1 MKHQVSIIM
10 RCKNSDWVI
19 AEALSALFSQTF
31 TDFELVVVDSGSTDR
46 TLEFVSHYPCRLIEI
61 EPGDYYPG
69 KVLNDAIATCD
80 SEIIVFLNSDSVM
93 LAPQSLGNLVRAF
106 DDASVSAAFGRQLP
120 RPEAESWVR
129 RDYAVSFPENANDI
143 PDWITMSLPLA
154 AMRKTA
160 FEQHA
165 FYTQAWASE
174 DTEWGNWAREAG
186 HTVQYVPE
194 ALTMQSHNYTLKEI
208 YGRRFVEGEA
218 DAFIYQKQPSV
229 LKQALALLRCCA
241 QDMVFHIKEH
251 DWKAIPKI
259 VPRRLVYQWA
269 YLKGLQ
275 LGAKR
280 RSSKTQDASIGQAI
294 VLNSVAN

>member
-1 MKHQVSIIM
+1 MSKRVSIIM

-19 AEALSALFSQTF
+19 AEALSALSSQTYR
-31 TDFELVVVDSGSTDR
+31 DFELVVVDSGSKDR

-61 EPGDYYPG
+61 APGDYYPG

-93 LAPQSLGNLVRAF
+93 LAPDSLSNLVSAF
-106 DDASVSAAFGRQLP
+106 DDKSVSAAFGRQLP

-129 RDYAVSFPENANDI
+129 RDYAVSFPEKAEDI
-143 PDWITMSLPLA
+143 PPWITMSLPLA
-154 AMRKTA
+154 AMRRA
-160 FEQHA
+160 VFEQHH
-165 FYTQAWASE
+165 FYTDAWASE
-174 DTEWGNWAREAG
+174 DSEWGNWAREAG
-186 HTVQYVPE
+186 HTVKYVPE
-194 ALTMQSHNYTLKEI
+194 ALTMHSHNYTLKEI

-218 DAFIYQKQPSV
+218 DAFIYQKQPS
-229 LKQALALLRCCA
+229 LMKQFFAFLRCCA
-241 QDMVFHIKEH
+241 QDMSFLSKEG
-251 DWKAIPKI
+251 DWKSMPTIL
-259 VPRRLVYQWA
+259 PRRLVYQWA

-280 RSSKTQDASIGQAI
+280 RKSKTQDASIGQAI

>member
-1 MKHQVSIIM
+1 MKNRVSIIM

-19 AEALSALFSQTF
+19 GEALSALFSQEY

-80 SEIIVFLNSDSVM
+80 SDIIVFLNSDSVM
-93 LAPQSLGNLVRAF
+93 LAPDSLSKLIDAF
-106 DDASVSAAFGRQLP
+106 DDPSVSAAFGRQLP

-129 RDYAVSFPENANDI
+129 RDYAVSFPENAEDI

-154 AMRKTA
+154 AMRKTT
-160 FEQHA
+160 FEQHH
-165 FYTQAWASE
+165 FYTEAWASE

-186 HTVQYVPE
+186 HTVQYVPQ
-194 ALTMQSHNYTLKEI
+194 ARTMHSHNYTLKEI

-218 DAFIYQKQPSV
+218 DAFIYQKQPSFA
-229 LKQALALLRCCA
+229 KQCLATVRCCA
-241 QDMVFHIKEH
+241 QDMVFFIKER
-251 DWKAIPKI
+251 DWKSIPSI
-259 VPRRLVYQWA
+259 FPRRAVYQWA

-280 RSSKTQDASIGQAI
+280 RQTKTADASIGQAI
-294 VLNSVAN
+294 VLNSVGS